1 MGRILDTGDIAAATG
16 GESAITDIIGAFN
29 SVKSEMTD
37 FVDNQALKGQGWDS
51 ARNVINNV
59 FQVLTNAYTM
69 WGELI
74 LEANA
79 KLGTAASKLK
89 NGFIDEDALKHQIA
103 MIKSNIVTV
112 QYEMQAA
119 QMYPASTAA
128 DAAAAAS
135 MVSACQFRIREL
147 EKQQKK
153 IQEELDSLDEF
164 DSATSGL
171 YAEAMAL
178 QSQINGLLTNVTNK
192 GTWSTPTGL
201 FTTEHLNMNLVKSL
215 KTAYNQYKNRKE
227 PKITIKW
234 TEINGIGQQYPR
246 VYVDGK
252 FSQSKTQNLFWA
264 MQKVGWAK
272 LKKYGPE
279 FIKELVGIND
289 VKTLLDP
296 KSTLAQDGMS
306 LFSLFITYFPPTKA
320 VKLYKGMEAAKL
332 LSKGITTVAELEKV
346 SKVAGLTAK
355 ESKVLQDMWLSD
367 KIGEGTIRV
376 SSKIDNI
383 ALDKLPYT
391 VQKDFANYS
400 KSDWLGNYKG
410 QNSAYK
416 AGKTYKNGTAPKL
429 PEMIKGQEPNY
440 QEFDTGDLSST
451 GKRGPQRFVR
461 DKNSGTVFYTD
472 DHYSTW
478 KEVIK

>member
-16 GESAITDIIGAFN
+16 GESAITDTIGAFN

-79 KLGTAASKLK
+79 KLGAAASKLK

-201 FTTEHLNMNLVKSL
+201 FTTEHLNMKLVDNLAAQTSFWNSLKNSKLSKKDMQKAYQLYKKNSATRDAMEKFLKAVSDGKDKKTLNALYDDLVSFTKNKADLKQLNGIVKNLQVKYPDAKLTLRTERPKVMDRDSIRVIRSTYEWNGQLNGVAYVINETTGKILSQENIAPAAAFYGNDFSGAVVEYIKNLPKVERPMTSFERSVNESGWGDGVAGIVQGLVTQHEINSSL
-215 KTAYNQYKNRKE
+215 KTEN
-227 PKITIKW
+227 
-234 TEINGIGQQYPR
+234 
-246 VYVDGK
+246 
-252 FSQSKTQNLFWA
+252 
-264 MQKVGWAK
+264 KV
-272 LKKYGPE
+272 
-279 FIKELVGIND
+279 V
-289 VKTLLDP
+289 
-296 KSTLAQDGMS
+296 
-306 LFSLFITYFPPTKA
+306 
-320 VKLYKGMEAAKL
+320 
-332 LSKGITTVAELEKV
+332 
-346 SKVAGLTAK
+346 
-355 ESKVLQDMWLSD
+355 
-367 KIGEGTIRV
+367 
-376 SSKIDNI
+376 
-383 ALDKLPYT
+383 
-391 VQKDFANYS
+391 
-400 KSDWLGNYKG
+400 
-410 QNSAYK
+410 
-416 AGKTYKNGTAPKL
+416 
-429 PEMIKGQEPNY
+429 
-440 QEFDTGDLSST
+440 T
-451 GKRGPQRFVR
+451 GKEYLKTE
-461 DKNSGTVFYTD
+461 KNATK
-472 DHYSTW
+472 
-478 KEVIK
+478 KEAERKAEQERLDNLKDWQMISNQNMNFGRH